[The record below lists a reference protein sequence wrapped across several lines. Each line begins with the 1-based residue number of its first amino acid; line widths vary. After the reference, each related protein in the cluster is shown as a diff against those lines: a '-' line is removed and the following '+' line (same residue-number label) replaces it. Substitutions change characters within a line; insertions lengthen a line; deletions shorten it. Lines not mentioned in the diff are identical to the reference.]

1 MLTGGRAAVI
11 GLGLIGGSLAK
22 ALKAYTGYTVF
33 GLDADPETERAA
45 RHAGAVDECIAPV
58 ELARAELIFLAL
70 CPGDVVQFIKENH
83 PYIRPGTVVAHCCG
97 VQARVMSELTPLA
110 AKHGFLLLG
119 AHPMAGKESG
129 GFQNSEAGLFQG
141 ASLLLVPAPGA
152 EPAAELLEGL
162 APRLGFRQAV
172 RTTAKEHDRI
182 ISYTSQLPHVLA
194 CAYVNSPSCLRHEGF
209 SAGSYKDVSRVA
221 RINEAMWTELF
232 LANRDPLT
240 EELDI
245 LIKNLSLFR
254 DAIQADDAETLSAM
268 LKSARERK
276 ESVG

>member
-1 MLTGGRAAVI
+1 MWHRM
-11 GLGLIGGSLAK
+11 
-22 ALKAYTGYTVF
+22 
-33 GLDADPETERAA
+33 
-45 RHAGAVDECIAPV
+45 PV
-58 ELARAELIFLAL
+58 
-70 CPGDVVQFIKENH
+70 
-83 PYIRPGTVVAHCCG
+83 
-97 VQARVMSELTPLA
+97 
-110 AKHGFLLLG
+110 
-119 AHPMAGKESG
+119 
-129 GFQNSEAGLFQG
+129 
-141 ASLLLVPAPGA
+141 
-152 EPAAELLEGL
+152 
-162 APRLGFRQAV
+162 
-172 RTTAKEHDRI
+172 
-182 ISYTSQLPHVLA
+182 SYTHLDVYKRQ
-194 CAYVNSPSCLRHEGF
+194 GF